1 MLVLAFVGQG
11 IYLSLTEIK
20 AWESLVFS
28 EELLNMPEKGFEMK
42 VETQVFKIR
51 LDELELSDSNSAL
64 SSGEHSRKMVL

>member
-1 MLVLAFVGQG
+1 
-11 IYLSLTEIK
+11 
-20 AWESLVFS
+20 
-28 EELLNMPEKGFEMK
+28 MPEKGFEMK

>member
-20 AWESLVFS
+20 TWESLVFS

-51 LDELELSDSNSAL
+51 LDELEISDSN
-64 SSGEHSRKMVL
+64 